1 MTRAEDPCGQVGQ
14 ASSNLLLCSTPE
26 AWSPLLTQHSLG
38 SSVLRLNGNQGLPFA
53 ASAEPQAL
61 NETPQ

>member
-1 MTRAEDPCGQVGQ
+1 MTRAGDPCEEVAQ

-26 AWSPLLTQHSLG
+26 VRSPLLLQHSLG
-38 SSVLRLNGNQGLPFA
+38 STVLCLNGNQGLPFA
-53 ASAEPQAL
+53 ASAEPRAL